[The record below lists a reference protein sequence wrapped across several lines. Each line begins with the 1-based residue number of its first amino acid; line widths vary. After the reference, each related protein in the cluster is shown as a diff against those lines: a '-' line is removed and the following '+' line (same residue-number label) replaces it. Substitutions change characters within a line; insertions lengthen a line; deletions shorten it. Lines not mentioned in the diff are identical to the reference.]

1 MNSPVTLKKMKE
13 GIQKTL
19 ALMTKKN
26 SNEVKYVTA
35 AVKKNIIKIWD
46 ELKSLDKYRLMLAN
60 KIAELGGGLI
70 IMDYLHFLHD
80 QGLEDDNNFQCY
92 CDILDALWNTT
103 DVSTELSVALVNN
116 RLFKLLND
124 QLTSLKT
131 QLITDDQVIHYSKY
145 LGNRL

>member
-60 KIAELGGGLI
+60 KIAELGGGPI
-70 IMDYLHFLHD
+70 IMEYLHFLCEK
-80 QGLEDDNNFQCY
+80 GLDDDNFQCY
-92 CDILDALWNTT
+92 CVILEALVNTT
-103 DVSTELSVALVNN
+103 DDSTETV
-116 RLFKLLND
+116 RGF
-124 QLTSLKT
+124 
-131 QLITDDQVIHYSKY
+131 
-145 LGNRL
+145 G